1 MFFNLSATT
10 IHQQERSVWLQILVA
25 EGLHPFYDERVR
37 DLMDFK
43 LYLDISD
50 DVKFAWKM
58 QRDSQ
63 ERGHSEESIKQSIE
77 SRKPDF
83 DAYID
88 PQKKHADIILQ
99 VCFEQLQ
106 GIWLLVLCQTCTC
119 LQPSITH
126 AGHSCKSLVTA
137 TRRQL
142 HINMWNE
149 KCTSVSLLRSQSGDM
164 HGELQIKKCNLCLCR
179 QCANCV
185 CRQYP
190 MHQAVKLGVC
200 MQVLPTQLIPDEKEG
215 KVLRVR
221 LIQKEGIKL
230 FNPSFLFDEG
240 STISWIP
247 CGRKLTCSFPGIKF
261 FYGPDTYYGEEVSL
275 CTHFWEIKSG
285 VL

>member
-1 MFFNLSATT
+1 
-10 IHQQERSVWLQILVA
+10 
-25 EGLHPFYDERVR
+25 
-37 DLMDFK
+37 
-43 LYLDISD
+43 
-50 DVKFAWKM
+50 
-58 QRDSQ
+58 
-63 ERGHSEESIKQSIE
+63 
-77 SRKPDF
+77 
-83 DAYID
+83 
-88 PQKKHADIILQ
+88 
-99 VCFEQLQ
+99 
-106 GIWLLVLCQTCTC
+106 
-119 LQPSITH
+119 
-126 AGHSCKSLVTA
+126 
-137 TRRQL
+137 
-142 HINMWNE
+142 
-149 KCTSVSLLRSQSGDM
+149 
-164 HGELQIKKCNLCLCR
+164 
-179 QCANCV
+179 
-185 CRQYP
+185 